1 MTNLIE
7 EDRDDVEARFRNCR
21 GEKQS
26 AFANYPI
33 DLHAGARRVLMSPEL
48 YAPSKKG

>member
-26 AFANYPI
+26 AFGVE
-33 DLHAGARRVLMSPEL
+33 GA
-48 YAPSKKG
+48 